1 MKQMWTGVAGFQRG
15 QLLSP
20 HLTLLIHSSEESKEG
35 LAKMP
40 MLPAFPGSSVHLW
53 SLLEERE
60 EAGVKSQGFESGSGT
75 CAWG

>member
-1 MKQMWTGVAGFQRG
+1 MEQMWTGVAGFQSG
-15 QLLSP
+15 PLLSP
-20 HLTLLIHSSEESKEG
+20 HLTLLLIRDEQEG

-40 MLPAFPGSSVHLW
+40 IPQAFPGSSVHLW
-53 SLLEERE
+53 SLFEQRE